1 MSFALHKLPKT
12 TTKSKK
18 RVGRGY
24 GSGKGGHT
32 ASRGQKGQNSR
43 SGGSGKVFFEGT
55 KSNKD
60 FFRKTPML
68 RGKSKLKS
76 HAKPSVLLKLTQLD
90 VFKEGAVVNLK
101 SLVANKLITERESQS
116 KQIKVVFDKSIDKHL
131 KFEIPASARVLSEVA
146 SKK

>member
-1 MSFALHKLPKT
+1 MSFALHQLPKT
-12 TTKSKK
+12 TVKSKK

-32 ASRGQKGQNSR
+32 TGRGQKGQNSR

-76 HAKPSVLLKLTQLD
+76 HAKASVLLKLSQLD
-90 VFKEGAVVNLK
+90 IFKEGDTVTLKNLVEK
-101 SLVANKLITERESQS
+101 KLISERESQS
-116 KQIKVVFDKSIDKHL
+116 KQIKVVFDKSINKQL
-131 KFEIPASARVLSEVA
+131 TIEIPASARVLSEVA